1 MDTNWKGVFPAV
13 TTNFNADQSLDR
25 SGTANGIRLQLEAG
39 VSGVIVCGS
48 LGEASTLTP
57 AEKLEVVGI
66 AREVCQARIPVLLT
80 IAEDSTRVACALAR
94 DAARQGV
101 DGLMVLHGL
110 RYVSDGVETVAHFN
124 ALADASDLPM
134 MIYNNPL
141 AYGVDVGLPV
151 LDELARNPLFI
162 AIKESSGDIR
172 RVTDIK
178 REFGDRYQILCGVDN
193 LALEALMMGADG
205 WVAGLCCAF
214 PRETVA
220 IYEAYRA
227 QRYDEALSIY
237 RWFAPL
243 LALDVSNKL
252 VQNIKL
258 AESMVGAGTEHVR
271 QPRLPLSGT
280 ERANVAAVID
290 RALATRPVL

>member
-1 MDTNWKGVFPAV
+1 MNINWKGVFPAV
-13 TTNFNADQSLDR
+13 TTKFNADESLDR
-25 SGTANGIRLQLEAG
+25 VGTADGIRVQLEAG
-39 VSGVIVCGS
+39 ADGVIVCGS
-48 LGEASTLTP
+48 LGEASTLSVE
-57 AEKLEVVGI
+57 EKLEVVEI

-80 IAEDSTRVACALAR
+80 IAEDSTRTACNLAR
-94 DAARQGV
+94 GAASAGV

-110 RYVSDGVETVAHFN
+110 RYLSDETETVAHFE
-124 ALADASDLPM
+124 ALAAAAGSPM

-141 AYGVDVGLPV
+141 AYGVDVALPA
-151 LDELARNPLFI
+151 LGELAKNPLFV

-178 REFGDRYQILCGVDN
+178 REFGDRFKIFCGVDN

-220 IYEAYRA
+220 IYRAYRA
-227 QRYDEALSIY
+227 QRYDEALELY

-258 AESMVGAGTEHVR
+258 AEATVGLGTEHVR
-271 QPRLPLSGT
+271 QPRLPLSGA

-290 RALATRPVL
+290 RALATRPAL

>member
-1 MDTNWKGVFPAV
+1 MGTNWTGVFPAV
-13 TTNFNADQSLDR
+13 TTKFNADQSLDR
-25 SGTANGIRLQLEAG
+25 SGTANGIRVQLEAG
-39 VSGVIVCGS
+39 VDGVIVCGS
-48 LGEASTLTP
+48 LGEASTLSHQ
-57 AEKLEVVGI
+57 EKLDVVGI
-66 AREVCQARIPVLLT
+66 ARDVCQARIPVLLT
-80 IAEDSTRVACALAR
+80 VAEDSTRAACALAQ
-94 DAARQGV
+94 DAARQGA

-110 RYVSDGVETVAHFN
+110 RYVSDSIETVAHFN
-124 ALADASDLPM
+124 AIADAASLPM

-141 AYGVDVGLPV
+141 AYGVDVGLPM
-151 LDELARNPLFI
+151 LRELADHPLFV

-172 RVTDIK
+172 RVTEIR
-178 REFGDRYQILCGVDN
+178 REFGDRFQILCGVDN

-214 PRETVA
+214 PRETIA

-258 AESMVGAGTEHVR
+258 AEAMVGVGTEHVR
-271 QPRLPLSGT
+271 QPRLPLSGA

-290 RALATRPVL
+290 RALATRPAL

>member
-1 MDTNWKGVFPAV
+1 MGTNWKGVYPAV
-13 TTNFNADQSLDR
+13 TTKFNENQTLDR
-25 SGTANGIRLQLEAG
+25 DGTANGIRFQVDAG
-39 VSGVIVCGS
+39 VNGVIVCGS

-57 AEKLEVVGI
+57 EEKLEITEIAIGI
-66 AREVCQARIPVLLT
+66 CKGRVPVLLT
-80 IAEDSTRVACALAR
+80 VAEDSTHAACAIAR
-94 DAARQGV
+94 DAARRGA
-101 DGLMVLHGL
+101 DGLMVLPGL
-110 RYVSDGVETVAHFN
+110 RYVSDDVETVAHFT
-124 ALADASDLPM
+124 AVADAAGLPV

-141 AYGVDVGLPV
+141 AYGVDVGLAA
-151 LDELARNPLFI
+151 LGELAKHPLFV

-172 RVTDIK
+172 RVTEIK
-178 REFGDRYQILCGVDN
+178 REFRERYQIFCGVDN
-193 LALEALMMGADG
+193 LALEALMMGAEG

-220 IYEAYRA
+220 IYEAFHA

-258 AESMVGAGTEHVR
+258 AEMMVGAGTEHVR
-271 QPRLPLSGT
+271 QPRLPLSGA
-280 ERANVAAVID
+280 ERASVAAVIS
-290 RALATRPVL
+290 RALAERPPL